1 MPHKH
6 LFMGAVN
13 KTTKD
18 YIFPI
23 HAHKNC
29 EYICPKC
36 KNDITFKC
44 GKINTPHFAHKK
56 NSVCCYYSSPSE
68 SEIHKEGKKLIKKLF
83 DNKQSISISRAYN
96 CCKNTEEVFKIL
108 NNEYTDDLRCVEE
121 YRFTDSNGK
130 NKYADV
136 ALLKGD
142 TILFIF
148 EIYHTHKTS
157 EERQTNYDW
166 CEIDATILIDKTMKH
181 RNLTEDC
188 EIKIDCVRDVK
199 CRKCMLRK
207 FVNKKIKCNNRLIIG
222 AFWKMKREWLDY
234 RIIYEWEKIVIR
246 RDKAEYDAWI
256 FGTGWYCDEETRE
269 IRKRDN
275 EYMEEQKKRLVD
287 KKIYDDFVLKQQSKK
302 KKGKT
307 DCEIKT
313 DRSYYEKMRRLG
325 GQNYRRICSEKTGC

>member
-1 MPHKH
+1 MTNKIKSTELKYDNNNMDIKYFFMKLECKH
-6 LFMGAVN
+6 NFDKVYREIQIN
-13 KTTKD
+13 IKTD
-18 YIFPI
+18 
-23 HAHKNC
+23 
-29 EYICPKC
+29 
-36 KNDITFKC
+36 
-44 GKINTPHFAHKK
+44 
-56 NSVCCYYSSPSE
+56 
-68 SEIHKEGKKLIKKLF
+68 KLIV
-83 DNKQSISISRAYN
+83 Y
-96 CCKNTEEVFKIL
+96 
-108 NNEYTDDLRCVEE
+108 
-121 YRFTDSNGK
+121 
-130 NKYADV
+130 
-136 ALLKGD
+136 
-142 TILFIF
+142 
-148 EIYHTHKTS
+148 
-157 EERQTNYDW
+157 
-166 CEIDATILIDKTMKH
+166 
-181 RNLTEDC
+181 
-188 EIKIDCVRDVK
+188 
-199 CRKCMLRK
+199 
-207 FVNKKIKCNNRLIIG
+207 KKIKCNNRLILD

>member
-1 MPHKH
+1 MPHEH
-6 LFMGAVN
+6 LYMGAVN

-121 YRFTDSNGK
+121 YRFTDGNGK

-142 TILFIF
+142 TVLFIF

-157 EERQTNYDW
+157 EKRQTIYDW

-181 RNLTEDC
+181 RNLTEVC

-222 AFWKMKREWLDY
+222 AFWKMKCEWLDY
-234 RIIYEWEKIVIR
+234 RNKI
-246 RDKAEYDAWI
+246 
-256 FGTGWYCDEETRE
+256 
-269 IRKRDN
+269 KRDN
-275 EYMEEQKKRLVD
+275 EYMNEQKKRLVD
-287 KKIYDDFVLKQQSKK
+287 KKIYDDFVLKQRSKK

-313 DRSYYEKMRRLG
+313 DRSYYEKMKRLG
-325 GQNYRRICSEKTGC
+325 GDNYRSICGEKTVC